1 MKSKIQITVF
11 VAFLFA
17 TLSGATY
24 AEVLTKTFEFGLGT
38 ANTISNKRTFQ
49 VPCHAGIEGV
59 SASYQRKGTVGQQFD
74 IPITMELRS
83 PGATV
88 DEEGPIVDSVDLK
101 ATLAQQISI
110 STKLLKGDPSP
121 RGCSLPWVVRVK
133 PQSGTA
139 QFVVS
144 GTITLSYF
152 RFDADQ
158 NIEGGLISLNK
169 GNTVTKNVGSSAGLH
184 AGKFSISGTWL
195 HSAFGVPGPLPVLL
209 KFELLNPNG
218 QVVASKTAYSNAE
231 INPCCSSNKMTF
243 STSLDHHVAGQWKI
257 RITNNSNDDTMNIDP
272 KVKYIA
278 LCP

>member
-243 STSLDHHVAGQWKI
+243 STSLDRHVAGQWKI

>member
-1 MKSKIQITVF
+1 MKSKIQITIF
-11 VAFLFA
+11 AAFLIA
-17 TLSGATY
+17 CLTGATY

-38 ANTISNKRTFQ
+38 ANTISNKRTFA

-59 SASYQRKGTVGQQFD
+59 SATYVRKGNVGQQFD

-83 PGATV
+83 PGATA
-88 DEEGPIVDSVDLK
+88 DEEGPVVDSVNLT
-101 ATLAQQISI
+101 ATLASQQSL
-110 STKLLKGDPSP
+110 STRLLKGDPSG
-121 RGCSLPWVVRVK
+121 RGCALPWVVRVK

-158 NIEGGLISLNK
+158 TIEGGSISLLK
-169 GNTVTKNVGSSAGLH
+169 GNTVTKNVGTSAGLH
-184 AGKFSISGTWL
+184 AGKFTVSGTWL
-195 HSAFGVPGPLPVLL
+195 HSAFGIPGPLPVLL
-209 KFELLNPNG
+209 KFELLNPAG
-218 QVVASKTAYSNAE
+218 QVAASKSAYSNAE
-231 INPCCSSNKMTF
+231 INPCCTSNKMSFAF
-243 STSLDHHVAGQWKI
+243 SLSQHATGQWKI

-272 KVKYIA
+272 KVKYTA

>member
-1 MKSKIQITVF
+1 MKNITRMIVLGVFLTACLHTAAFAETIQ
-11 VAFLFA
+11 
-17 TLSGATY
+17 
-24 AEVLTKTFEFGLGT
+24 KTFEFGLGT

-59 SASYQRKGTVGQQFD
+59 SASYQRKGTVGSQFD
-74 IPITMELRS
+74 IPITVELRS

-88 DEEGPIVDSVDLK
+88 DDEGPIVDSVNLT
-101 ATLAQQISI
+101 ATLAQQLSI

-121 RGCSLPWVVRVK
+121 RGCSIPWIVRVK

-152 RFDADQ
+152 RFDAD
-158 NIEGGLISLNK
+158 IDVEGGLITLNK
-169 GNTVTKNVGSSAGLH
+169 GNTVTKNVGTSAGLH
-184 AGKFSISGTWL
+184 AGKFNIIGTWL

-218 QVVASKTAYSNAE
+218 QVVASKSAYSNAE
-231 INPCCSSNKMTF
+231 INPCCSSNKMSF
-243 STSLDHHVAGQWKI
+243 STTLSQHVTGQWKL
-257 RITNNSNDDTMNIDP
+257 RITNNTNDDTMNIDP

-278 LCP
+278 ICP